1 MKALWILMAALLPA
15 AGGAQERAAAQ
26 PLPLSLRRAVEIALA
41 PEGNIRTR
49 LAREGLDQA
58 GARSAQARAAL
69 LPNLSS
75 SLNYRD
81 QTVNLRANGL
91 RFHIPVIEGAAFS
104 FPALVGPYTVMDAR
118 ISGTQSI
125 FDYGSIRRFQSARAA
140 ISAARREV
148 ESAEEEVAARVARAY
163 LSAIRADADL
173 EAAGAN
179 VTLSE
184 GVLSLAE
191 NQKAAGASTG
201 IEITRARV
209 QLANDRQRLL
219 VAETARRRA
228 HMELLRAM
236 NLELAVALELTDR
249 LGYVPADPATLE
261 SATALAL
268 AGRPD
273 LGAQRERERS
283 ARLASSAVKMERLP
297 SLSFF
302 GDYGTIGGGFEDAL
316 PTRAYGIT
324 LRLPIFDGGRMDA
337 RRAESASLHRAEKA
351 RTADLEKEIEL
362 DVRLALDALN
372 SAREQ
377 IEVSREGLGLAEN
390 ELAQAR
396 RRYEAGVS
404 FGLEVTDAQ
413 TRLERARDNQIQ
425 ALYNYNLARIDLEQ
439 AMGAVRGRLP

>member
-1 MKALWILMAALLPA
+1 MKALWILVAALLPA
-15 AGGAQERAAAQ
+15 AVGAQERATEQ
-26 PLPLSLRRAVEIALA
+26 TLPLSLRQAVEIALA
-41 PEGNIRTR
+41 TEGNIRTR

-91 RFHIPVIEGAAFS
+91 RFQIPIEGTAFS
-104 FPALVGPYTVMDAR
+104 FPELVGPYTVMDAR

-125 FDYGSIRRFQSARAA
+125 FDYGAIRRFQSARAA
-140 ISAARREV
+140 VSAAQREV
-148 ESAEEEVAARVARAY
+148 EGAEEEVAARIARAY
-163 LSAIRADADL
+163 LSAVRADADL
-173 EAAGAN
+173 DAAGAN

-191 NQKAAGASTG
+191 NRKAAGTSTG

-219 VAETARRRA
+219 VAAAARRRA

-249 LGYVPADPATLE
+249 LGYVPVDPATLE

-283 ARLASSAVKMERLP
+283 ARLAASAVKMERLP

-302 GDYGTIGGGFEDAL
+302 GEYGTIGGGFDDAL

-337 RRAESASLHRAEKA
+337 RRAEAVSLHRAEKA

-396 RRYEAGVS
+396 RRYEAGVAI
-404 FGLEVTDAQ
+404 GLEVTDAQ

-439 AMGAVRGRLP
+439 AMGAARGRLP